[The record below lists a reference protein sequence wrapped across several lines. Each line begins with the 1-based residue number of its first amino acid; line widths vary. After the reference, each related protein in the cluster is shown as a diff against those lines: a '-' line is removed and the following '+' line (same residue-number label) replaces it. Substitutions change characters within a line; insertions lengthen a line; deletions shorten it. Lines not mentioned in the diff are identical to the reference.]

1 MVPAGLLAQASWCLR
16 GAEEWEAGGVGSVGG
31 LGWPPS
37 PPVPRRLPATPAQ
50 DMSSLMHTIYEVV
63 DASVHRCSGSSKT
76 LRVKLTVSPEPSSK
90 RKDGPPAAQGEGPG
104 SWSLPPRPTLP
115 LPRGPTHRAGSG
127 GVNYDLRSTSAS
139 WQRAPW
145 HPEHRERGAGWGQF
159 REGLGVQERVRRERV
174 RARLKV
180 HE

>member
-1 MVPAGLLAQASWCLR
+1 MVPAGLPAQASRCLR
-16 GAEEWEAGGVGSVGG
+16 GAEEWEAGSGQREAGG

-127 GVNYDLRSTSAS
+127 VLTMTSA
-139 WQRAPW
+139 QRPP
-145 HPEHRERGAGWGQF
+145 HGRGLRGILNTESEARAGDSSVKDWVC
-159 REGLGVQERVRRERV
+159 RSE
-174 RARLKV
+174 
-180 HE
+180 